1 MASGA
6 VVDIVKKSDNKP
18 PVGVWPGKW
27 SAYTVEFETNEGT
40 FFGHTRNG
48 IRGADTCQVTVTEE
62 GVSFETDRRAI

>member
-6 VVDIVKKSDNKP
+6 VVDIMKKSDNKP

-27 SAYTVEFETNEGT
+27 HGYTVEFETDDGT

-48 IRGADTCQVTVTEE
+48 IRGCDECQVTVTAE
-62 GVSFETDRRAI
+62 GVLFETHRRTL

>member
-6 VVDIVKKSDNKP
+6 VVDIMKKSDNKP

-27 SAYTVEFETNEGT
+27 SGYTVEFETSAGT

-48 IRGADTCQVTVTEE
+48 IRGSDTCQVTVTEDH
-62 GVSFETDRRAI
+62 VAFETDRRTL